1 MKNKI
6 LLLVLLFSVTL
17 LIFLNFRVYKSY
29 VQQFSL
35 LRDIN
40 NDTLEFQEFYNEIE
54 INFPNTSV
62 TSMNLKSVKARYL
75 LKENKYD
82 EALDL
87 LNSIKYDPLKMS
99 EAQKAR
105 IFLEKGDILNMYK
118 SAKDAWVS
126 LPLNQNHYMWYLKS
140 LSDLKQNEEIIN
152 TYNQYKN
159 NTVNIDWHYF
169 YFVAA
174 YNIIDDANKK
184 IIIGQA
190 KEALY
195 LFGNKDVK
203 KLNIIL
209 FYIIFGENEYK
220 KSLRFSKI
228 GLEMFS
234 KNDFLG
240 AAENYLNA
248 IKLFSLN
255 PDNNYNR
262 MAALF
267 KLNKHSEIL
276 KTYELLP
283 DSINPKNG
291 QFEFLVGR
299 SFLNAKDTIKA
310 CEFLNISK
318 NYNFRPSLS
327 YLKNICLN

>member
-6 LLLVLLFSVTL
+6 LLFGLLFSVTL
-17 LIFLNFRVYKSY
+17 LIFLNLRVYKSY

-40 NDTLEFQEFYNEIE
+40 NDTSEFQEFYNEIE
-54 INFPNTSV
+54 VDFPNTSV

-75 LKENKYD
+75 LKEKKYD

-99 EAQKAR
+99 ESQKAH
-105 IFLEKGDILNMYK
+105 IYHEKKDPINMFK
-118 SAKDAWVS
+118 SAKNAWES
-126 LPLNQNHYMWYLKS
+126 LPLNQNHYMWYLKA
-140 LSDLKQNEEIIN
+140 LSNLKKNEEIIN

-159 NTVNIDWHYF
+159 NVDNIDWHYF
-169 YFVAA
+169 YFVAV
-174 YNIIDDANKK
+174 YNIIDDTNKN

-195 LFGNKDVK
+195 LFRNNDEK
-203 KLNIIL
+203 KLKTIL

-220 KSLRFSKI
+220 KSLRFSKT

-248 IKLFSLN
+248 IELFSLN

-299 SFLNAKDTIKA
+299 SFLNVKDTIKA

-318 NYNFRPSLS
+318 NYNFRPSLG